1 MAGLFRGSQALS
13 LIALA
18 LTASVVLNG
27 CHSKPKNQAQSDKP
41 PVTVAPLGFS
51 KGDADAQ
58 VSLSLPEP
66 IKMYPALHTQL
77 YNEGEQALKA
87 FLAQAHKDRAEQ
99 KADGIDVPAYSHS
112 ITWRITAQNPRLLS
126 LFAEEDDYQGGAH
139 PSNTFQVRL
148 WDKQKNDLIPPG
160 ALLAPG
166 ADLKAVDAYVC
177 HQIEA
182 ERSKREGTPTT
193 QAGSGFSCPKFAESR
208 LILIQAQNGD
218 KFGAI
223 DALYAPYEVGPYSEG
238 AFEIRVPQAMLK
250 DVLNPD
256 YAAQFGGDAVKDN
269 ALPEPGATG
278 L

>member
-1 MAGLFRGSQALS
+1 MAGSFRGLRALS
-13 LIALA
+13 LIAVA
-18 LTASVVLNG
+18 LTAGGALNA
-27 CHSKPKNQAQSDKP
+27 CHNKPKTQAQNDKP

-58 VSLSLPEP
+58 VTLSLPEP

-77 YNEGEQALKA
+77 YNEGEQTLKA
-87 FLAQAHKDRAEQ
+87 FAAQAHKDRAEQ
-99 KADGIDVPAYSHS
+99 KADGIDVASYTHS
-112 ITWRITAQNPRLLS
+112 ITWKIAAQNPRLLS

-139 PSNTFQVRL
+139 ASNTFQVRL
-148 WDKQKNDLIPPG
+148 WDKQKNDLVSPG
-160 ALLAPG
+160 KLLAPS
-166 ADLKAVDAYVC
+166 ADLKAIDAYVC

-182 ERSKREGTPTT
+182 ERSKRLGTPVT

-208 LILIQAQNGD
+208 LILIPAQSGD

-223 DALYAPYEVGPYSEG
+223 AALYAPYEVGPYSDG

-250 DVLNPD
+250 DALNPD
-256 YAAQFGGDAVKDN
+256 YAAQFGGEPVKDAVLSTSGP
-269 ALPEPGATG
+269 AG